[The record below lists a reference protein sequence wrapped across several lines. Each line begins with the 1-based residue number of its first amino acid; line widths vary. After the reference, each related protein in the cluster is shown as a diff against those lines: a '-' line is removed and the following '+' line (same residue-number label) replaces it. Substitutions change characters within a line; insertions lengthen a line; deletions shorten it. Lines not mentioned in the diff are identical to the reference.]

1 MGRRKLPQAEP
12 QPRPLADALPDDA
25 LPDDAIARERGPLR
39 RCIVTRQTLPKEQM
53 IRFVIGPMRELV
65 PDLGGRLPG
74 RGLWLV
80 AKDEVLRKALK
91 QGAFAKAARGPVG
104 VPGDLGA
111 LIVSGL
117 RQRVL
122 DFLGFARRSGE
133 AVAGREAVL
142 DWLRHAKVALLIQAS
157 DGSPAERSRLIG
169 GRTPGV
175 DAGELGFPVLTPLT
189 AAELGGVFGR
199 ERAVHVAVSPGRMVS
214 SLQAETARLAGFAAV

>member
-1 MGRRKLPQAEP
+1 MRTGRRKLPQAEIQLP
-12 QPRPLADALPDDA
+12 PLGDG

-39 RCIVTRQTLPKEQM
+39 RCIVTRQTLPKVEM

-65 PDLGGRLPG
+65 PDPGGRLPG

-80 AKDEVLRKALK
+80 AKDDVLRKALK
-91 QGAFAKAARGPVG
+91 QGSFAKAARGSVG

-157 DGSPAERSRLIG
+157 DGSPAERSRLLG
-169 GRTPGV
+169 GRAEGL
-175 DAGELGFPVLTPLT
+175 EFPVLTPLT

-214 SLQAETARLAGFAAV
+214 SLQAETARLAGFVAV

>member
-1 MGRRKLPQAEP
+1 L
-12 QPRPLADALPDDA
+12 

-39 RCIVTRQTLPKEQM
+39 RCILTRQTLPKEQM

-65 PDLGGRLPG
+65 PDPGGRLPG
-74 RGLWLV
+74 RGLWL
-80 AKDEVLRKALK
+80 AAQGDVLRKALK
-91 QGAFAKAARGPVG
+91 QNAFAKAARGSV
-104 VPGDLGA
+104 VIPGDLAA
-111 LIVSGL
+111 LVVSGL

-133 AVAGREAVL
+133 AVAGREAVQ
-142 DWLRHAKVALLIQAS
+142 DWFRNGKVALLIQAS
-157 DGSPAERSRLIG
+157 DGSPAERSRLTG
-169 GRTPGV
+169 GR
-175 DAGELGFPVLTPLT
+175 EWPVLTPLT

>member
-1 MGRRKLPQAEP
+1 MPIGSTKKGKP
-12 QPRPLADALPDDA
+12 PLAKPAAFAAAEL

-65 PDLGGRLPG
+65 PDPGGRLPG

-80 AKDEVLRKALK
+80 AQDGVLRKALK
-91 QGAFAKAARGPVG
+91 QNAFAKAARGSV
-104 VPGDLGA
+104 VIPGDLAA

-142 DWLRHAKVALLIQAS
+142 DWLRHDKVALLIQAS
-157 DGSPAERSRLIG
+157 DGSPAERSRLTG
-169 GRTPGV
+169 GR
-175 DAGELGFPVLTPLT
+175 EWPVLTPLT

-214 SLQAETARLAGFAAV
+214 SLQAETARLAGFVAV

>member
-1 MGRRKLPQAEP
+1 
-12 QPRPLADALPDDA
+12 
-25 LPDDAIARERGPLR
+25 
-39 RCIVTRQTLPKEQM
+39 M

-65 PDLGGRLPG
+65 PDPGGRLPG
-74 RGLWLV
+74 RGLWL
-80 AKDEVLRKALK
+80 AAQDDVLRKALK
-91 QGAFAKAARGPVG
+91 QNAFAKAARGSV
-104 VPGDLGA
+104 VIPGDLAA
-111 LIVSGL
+111 LVVSGL

-142 DWLRHAKVALLIQAS
+142 DWFRNGKVALLIQAS
-157 DGSPAERSRLIG
+157 DGSPAERSRLTG
-169 GRTPGV
+169 GR
-175 DAGELGFPVLTPLT
+175 EWPVLTPLT

>member
-1 MGRRKLPQAEP
+1 MKKGMHKLPQ
-12 QPRPLADALPDDA
+12 LDATLDD

-39 RCIVTRQTLPKEQM
+39 RCIVTRQTLPKAQM

-65 PDLGGRLPG
+65 PDPGGRLPG
-74 RGLWLV
+74 RGLWLL
-80 AKDEVLRKALK
+80 AQDDVLRKALK
-91 QGAFAKAARGPVG
+91 QGSFAKVARGSGGGGSVG
-104 VPGDLGA
+104 VPGDLRA

-142 DWLRHAKVALLIQAS
+142 DWLRHDKVALLIQAS
-157 DGSPAERSRLIG
+157 DGSPAERSRLTG
-169 GRTPGV
+169 GR
-175 DAGELGFPVLTPLT
+175 EFPTLTPLT

-214 SLQAETARLAGFAAV
+214 SLQAETARLAGFAAA

>member
-1 MGRRKLPQAEP
+1 MSE
-12 QPRPLADALPDDA
+12 A

-39 RCIVTRQTLPKEQM
+39 RCIATRQTLPKEQM

-65 PDLGGRLPG
+65 PDPGGRLPG

-80 AKDEVLRKALK
+80 TQGDVLRKALK
-91 QGAFAKAARGPVG
+91 QGAFAKAARGSV
-104 VPGDLGA
+104 VIPGDLGA

-142 DWLRHAKVALLIQAS
+142 DWLRQDKVALLIQAS
-157 DGSPAERSRLIG
+157 DGSPAERSRLTG
-169 GRTPGV
+169 GR
-175 DAGELGFPVLTPLT
+175 EWPVLTPLT

-214 SLQAETARLAGFAAV
+214 SLLAETARLAGFVAV

>member
-1 MGRRKLPQAEP
+1 MKKGKP
-12 QPRPLADALPDDA
+12 PLANPATLEAAAL

-53 IRFVIGPMRELV
+53 MRFVIGPMRELV
-65 PDLGGRLPG
+65 PDPGGRLPG
-74 RGLWLV
+74 RGLWLR
-80 AKDEVLRKALK
+80 AQDEVLRKALK
-91 QGAFAKAARGPVG
+91 QNAFAKAARGSVLIPS
-104 VPGDLGA
+104 DLAA

-133 AVAGREAVL
+133 AVSGREAVL
-142 DWLRHAKVALLIQAS
+142 DWFRHDKVALLIQAS
-157 DGSPAERSRLIG
+157 DGSPAERSRLTG
-169 GRTPGV
+169 GR
-175 DAGELGFPVLTPLT
+175 EWPVLTPLT

-214 SLQAETARLAGFAAV
+214 SLQAETARLAGFAVV

>member
-1 MGRRKLPQAEP
+1 MRTGRHKLPQAEP
-12 QPRPLADALPDDA
+12 LTDT

-65 PDLGGRLPG
+65 PDPGGRLPG

-91 QGAFAKAARGPVG
+91 QGAFAKAARGSVG

-142 DWLRHAKVALLIQAS
+142 DWLRHDKVALLIQAS
-157 DGSPAERSRLIG
+157 DGSPAERSRLTG
-169 GRTPGV
+169 GR
-175 DAGELGFPVLTPLT
+175 EWPVLTPLT

>member
-1 MGRRKLPQAEP
+1 MRPLA
-12 QPRPLADALPDDA
+12 QPRPQPAGAVSADE

-65 PDLGGRLPG
+65 PDPGGRLPG

-80 AKDEVLRKALK
+80 AQDDVLRRALK
-91 QGAFAKAARGPVG
+91 QGAFAKAARGSVG

-111 LIVSGL
+111 IIVSGL
-117 RQRVL
+117 RQRVR
-122 DFLGFARRSGE
+122 DFLGLARRSGE

-142 DWLRHAKVALLIQAS
+142 DWLRHGKVALLVQAS
-157 DGSPAERSRLIG
+157 DGSPAERSRLTG
-169 GRTPGV
+169 GR
-175 DAGELGFPVLTPLT
+175 ELPVLTPLT
-189 AAELGGVFGR
+189 AAELGGIFGR

>member
-1 MGRRKLPQAEP
+1 L
-12 QPRPLADALPDDA
+12 

-65 PDLGGRLPG
+65 PDPGGRLPG

-80 AKDEVLRKALK
+80 AQDGVLRKALK
-91 QGAFAKAARGPVG
+91 QNAFAKAARGSV
-104 VPGDLGA
+104 VIPGDLAA

-142 DWLRHAKVALLIQAS
+142 DWLRHDKVALLIQAS
-157 DGSPAERSRLIG
+157 DGSPAERSRLTG
-169 GRTPGV
+169 GR
-175 DAGELGFPVLTPLT
+175 EWPVLTPLT

-214 SLQAETARLAGFAAV
+214 SLQAETARLAGFVAV